1 MKVYIA
7 SDHGGFELK
16 NQIINLLD
24 GVYEFEDLGPIELDM
39 EDDYPVY
46 AIKVAEAVQKH
57 EDSLGVLI
65 CRSGIGVCITANK
78 FKGIHAANCYSVE
91 LAKLSR
97 EHNNANVLCLDAD
110 LKSEDPIEILKAFL
124 ETPFSNEARHRR
136 RVQMIRDID
145 DGQIELKDVIT
156 DLPIHD
162 LPLNS

>member
-16 NQIINLLD
+16 NQIINQMD
-24 GVYEFEDLGPIELDM
+24 GAFEFEDLGPVELDM

-46 AIKVAEAVQKH
+46 AIKVAEAVQKN
-57 EDSLGVLI
+57 EESLGVLI

-78 FKGIHAANCYSVE
+78 FKGIHAANCHTVE

-97 EHNNANVLCLDAD
+97 SHNNANVLCLDAD
-110 LKSEDPIEILKAFL
+110 LKSEDHFEILKAFL

-156 DLPIHD
+156 DLPIQD